1 MTERMARPG
10 GWVLLK
16 RHRAAWLSLWVLGAL
31 AVVAIL
37 GPMLLPEAVRQTSP
51 NTYLPP
57 LSRVMAADGES
68 SEFYLFGTDIN
79 GKGLFY
85 RVLAGARISLGIGL
99 AAACISL
106 FLGTAY
112 GIIAGYSGGRI
123 DSLMMRV
130 VDVLYSIPRILFIM
144 IFIAAFDPA
153 LRAGIDGLRNWAGKS
168 EMEWLE
174 GMLGD
179 AIPYS
184 RILILVVSLGLIEW
198 LTMARIVRGQVL
210 VLREQQYVTAARA
223 MGQSHGKIMRMHLL
237 PNLWTVILTYL
248 TLTVP
253 AVILDETFL
262 SFLGLGIDDPA
273 ASWGSLLK
281 DGAQVINPVDSKW
294 WLLVFPATFLAVAL
308 MALNFLGDG
317 LRDVFDPR
325 SQH

>member
-16 RHRAAWLSLWVLGAL
+16 RHRAAWVSLWVLAAL
-31 AVVAIL
+31 AVVAVV
-37 GPMLLPEAVRQTSP
+37 GPMLLPDAVRQTSP
-51 NTYLPP
+51 HTYLPP
-57 LSRVMAADGES
+57 LSRVAVADGGKPV
-68 SEFYLFGTDIN
+68 FYLFGTDIN

-85 RVLAGARISLGIGL
+85 RVLAGARISLGVGL
-99 AAACISL
+99 AAACVSL

-112 GIIAGYSGGRI
+112 GIAAGYAGGRI
-123 DSLMMRV
+123 DGIMMRI

-153 LRAGIDGLRNWAGKS
+153 LRGGIDGLRGWAGS
-168 EMEWLE
+168 SGLHGLE
-174 GMLGD
+174 EALGD

-223 MGQSHGKIMRMHLL
+223 MGQSPGKIMRMHLL

-294 WLLVFPATFLAVAL
+294 WLLVFPAAFLAIAL

-325 SQH
+325 TQH